1 MSLSISFSAFQLLS
15 LLSSHSASN
24 SLFLYVCLN
33 GFLSYCLSLLQ
44 PLCISLPVS
53 QCLLNICL
61 YFSISVSICL
71 SPSIHLSPSLCL
83 ITIYSNLMCLS
94 QAFYVHLRVCL
105 STCLSFFFI
114 SLLLP
119 DSTCI
124 YRFHK
129 ISMYSQLSLYL
140 SHFFCLS
147 LFSPLF
153 ALFCSP
159 TKPYLTEQRT
169 PHHYDKNAICR
180 VILF

>member
-53 QCLLNICL
+53 QCLLNFCL

-83 ITIYSNLMCLS
+83 ITIYSNLMCLP
-94 QAFYVHLRVCL
+94 QAFYVHLCVCL
-105 STCLSFFFI
+105 STCLFFLSLCSSLTLHVFI
-114 SLLLP
+114 GFTKSLCIPNSVFICPIFSVSLYFPHSLL
-119 DSTCI
+119 
-124 YRFHK
+124 Y
-129 ISMYSQLSLYL
+129 
-140 SHFFCLS
+140 
-147 LFSPLF
+147 F
-153 ALFCSP
+153 ALP
-159 TKPYLTEQRT
+159 RN
-169 PHHYDKNAICR
+169 HI
-180 VILF
+180 